1 VDGLLTKDGI
11 VSETVALRLATV
23 VAGWMALVALNS
35 AGGVGLAER
44 PRGRGEWNAAYVMG
58 DENQLMRVRVQGD
71 EGIQV
76 MAE

>member
-1 VDGLLTKDGI
+1 
-11 VSETVALRLATV
+11 
-23 VAGWMALVALNS
+23 MALVALNS